1 MLVFSAGIGDVVLAA
16 LRNEKLFYENTHVI
30 SNFLDYDGNQING
43 FKGNII
49 HIFNKNEHAVEN
61 SSYFQVLIIHKFSK
75 YIIEIYN
82 N

>member
-16 LRNEKLFYENTHVI
+16 LRHEKLFYENTHVI
-30 SNFLDYDGNQING
+30 SNFLAYDGNQING

-61 SSYFQVLIIHKFSK
+61 TSYFQVLIIHKFSK
-75 YIIEIYN
+75 CIIEMQ
-82 N
+82 